1 VRCRMVLYSAIR
13 SPNVLNVRAQAS
25 TDSTSTRASGD
36 TREGEQETEV
46 LFQPQAPWGHFSG
59 VENQQQL
66 DSRRTSD
73 TAETLHSTDF
83 DPELAVRLPA
93 VVVEKFLELHK
104 YVAAK
109 EKHRRLR
116 EALLITAAEL
126 EKSSGSRKVSAE
138 IQRPRQTKAVGVRG
152 RPPVHQYTAMGD
164 SLPLP
169 QKINGFGADDLANG
183 SDDSALRTHQRG
195 RCTFSGDPDD
205 TIQATLSGP
214 DDMDMEIVQK
224 MLGEAQVRAR
234 THTCVCT
241 HQCTRTYVCRYMH
254 AWYASTPARVVGL
267 KARHTTRAEIHM
279 RLREQKCT
287 CAACD

>member
-1 VRCRMVLYSAIR
+1 VRCRMVFYSAIR
-13 SPNVLNVRAQAS
+13 SPNVLNVRGQAS

-36 TREGEQETEV
+36 TPDSPAPEV

-59 VENQQQL
+59 VEHQQQL

-104 YVAAK
+104 YVAAR

-138 IQRPRQTKAVGVRG
+138 IQRARQTKAVGVRG
-152 RPPVHQYTAMGD
+152 QAPEHLYTAMGD
-164 SLPLP
+164 RLPLP
-169 QKINGFGADDLANG
+169 QKIDRFGADDLANG
-183 SDDSALRTHQRG
+183 NDDSALRTHQRG
-195 RCTFSGDPDD
+195 SCTLPADSDD

-214 DDMDMEIVQK
+214 DDMDMAIVQK
-224 MLGEAQVRAR
+224 MLGEEQVYAR

-241 HQCTRTYVCRYMH
+241 HQCARTYTHMVTVSTSNVHAPVCVGTCTRGIPRLMH
-254 AWYASTPARVVGL
+254 A
-267 KARHTTRAEIHM
+267 
-279 RLREQKCT
+279 
-287 CAACD
+287 

>member
-1 VRCRMVLYSAIR
+1 MKRRMVFYSAIR
-13 SPNVLNVRAQAS
+13 SPNVLNVRGQAS

-36 TREGEQETEV
+36 TPDSLAPEV

-59 VENQQQL
+59 VEHQQL
-66 DSRRTSD
+66 DNRRTSD
-73 TAETLHSTDF
+73 TAETLNFTDF

-126 EKSSGSRKVSAE
+126 EKSSGSRKISAE
-138 IQRPRQTKAVGVRG
+138 IQRPRQTKAVGLRG
-152 RPPVHQYTAMGD
+152 RAPKHMYTAMGD

-169 QKINGFGADDLANG
+169 QKINGFGADDHANG
-183 SDDSALRTHQRG
+183 NDDSALRTHQRG
-195 RCTFSGDPDD
+195 RCSLPADPDD

-214 DDMDMEIVQK
+214 DDTDMEIVQQ
-224 MLGEAQVRAR
+224 MLGEAQVRVR
-234 THTCVCT
+234 THNNA
-241 HQCTRTYVCRYMH
+241 R
-254 AWYASTPARVVGL
+254 ALTP
-267 KARHTTRAEIHM
+267 
-279 RLREQKCT
+279 T
-287 CAACD
+287 CASMCG